1 MTSAA
6 RLLGS
11 AALLL
16 AVAEGFRTWTPPTAQ
31 CTSTTAVS
39 AASPAGDDAAAGVS
53 RRALGG
59 QAARA
64 AATAAGGLWALG
76 LAGNTGVA
84 LAETT
89 PAGVPYK
96 VLKAG
101 SGAQAKVGDLVAIR
115 FRGSVD
121 GKVFDDIF
129 NTEEPYY
136 VRVGSESLVKGI
148 QDALAQMKVRG
159 GAAVRTRIAP
169 PRSPLDDGGRGGVE
183 RTPLSSPPDHRWRGQ
198 FVSPRARD
206 ARASGAPS
214 RRRRRRDTSSGR
226 VSDDAR
232 LFLLPPRS
240 ARGRAGS
247 LSPVSSAAGRGRR
260 SATCGS

>member
-31 CTSTTAVS
+31 RTSTTAVS
-39 AASPAGDDAAAGVS
+39 AASPAGDDAAAAVS

-76 LAGNTGVA
+76 LAGNAGVA

-101 SGAQAKVGDLVAIR
+101 SGAQAKSGDLVAIR
-115 FRGSVD
+115 FRGSFD

-148 QDALAQMKVRG
+148 QDALPQMKVGDLWQLTLKSEFAFGPKGRPPSPGKPRIPGDAVVTYDVELISVPG
-159 GAAVRTRIAP
+159 GEGD
-169 PRSPLDDGGRGGVE
+169 LYLMD
-183 RTPLSSPPDHRWRGQ
+183 
-198 FVSPRARD
+198 
-206 ARASGAPS
+206 
-214 RRRRRRDTSSGR
+214 
-226 VSDDAR
+226 
-232 LFLLPPRS
+232 
-240 ARGRAGS
+240 
-247 LSPVSSAAGRGRR
+247 
-260 SATCGS
+260 